1 MTLLFTAVLLPA
13 QIAEALRVRLAP
25 VQAEVPEP
33 RWTPPG
39 QWHITLG
46 FYGEEDD
53 PGARVDWLAKAL
65 VGRSAPRLRLEGA
78 GTFSR
83 VLYLGVYSD
92 GLTELATVAG
102 AGRERPYLPHL
113 TIART
118 RDDVPPEL
126 PRRLGGYLSE
136 PWTATAAV
144 LMRSDRTES
153 GTRYSVVER
162 FPLESR
168 QAR

>member
-1 MTLLFTAVLLPA
+1 LKKTLA
-13 QIAEALRVRLAP
+13 
-25 VQAEVPEP
+25 
-33 RWTPPG
+33 
-39 QWHITLG
+39 
-46 FYGEEDD
+46 
-53 PGARVDWLAKAL
+53 
-65 VGRSAPRLRLEGA
+65 GRSAPRLRLEGA

-92 GLTELATVAG
+92 GLTELATAVG
-102 AGRERPYLPHL
+102 AGQERPYLPHL

-118 RDDVPPEL
+118 REDVPPEL

-136 PWTATAAV
+136 SWTATEAV
-144 LMRSDRTES
+144 LMRSDRTET
-153 GTRYSVVER
+153 GTRYSVVAR